1 MLVHNYI
8 LKRRTL
14 FLDVVERPTL
24 RQLSGRSLV
33 PFSFFAQLPSVSVI
47 ASRGKGRGAMPL
59 NITDLQLGDLGGR
72 RLERHL
78 SRAAAPRV
86 GGVNVEVEAAAE
98 AVVGAQAP
106 AKSKRKS

>member
-1 MLVHNYI
+1 M
-8 LKRRTL
+8 
-14 FLDVVERPTL
+14 
-24 RQLSGRSLV
+24 
-33 PFSFFAQLPSVSVI
+33 SVI
-47 ASRGKGRGAMPL
+47 ASRGEGQ

-86 GGVNVEVEAAAE
+86 GGVNVEVEATAE

-106 AKSKRKS
+106 AKRRKGREKSKLCRREK

>member
-1 MLVHNYI
+1 
-8 LKRRTL
+8 
-14 FLDVVERPTL
+14 
-24 RQLSGRSLV
+24 
-33 PFSFFAQLPSVSVI
+33 
-47 ASRGKGRGAMPL
+47 MPL

-86 GGVNVEVEAAAE
+86 GRVNVEVEATAE

>member
-1 MLVHNYI
+1 MRN
-8 LKRRTL
+8 
-14 FLDVVERPTL
+14 FLACLLLL
-24 RQLSGRSLV
+24 RGE
-33 PFSFFAQLPSVSVI
+33 
-47 ASRGKGRGAMPL
+47 KGEGEGL

-86 GGVNVEVEAAAE
+86 GGVNVEVEATAE

-106 AKSKRKS
+106 AKKERKSRGKVNSASQK

>member
-1 MLVHNYI
+1 M
-8 LKRRTL
+8 
-14 FLDVVERPTL
+14 
-24 RQLSGRSLV
+24 
-33 PFSFFAQLPSVSVI
+33 SVI
-47 ASRGKGRGAMPL
+47 ASRGGRGAPGPAACLAALLL

-86 GGVNVEVEAAAE
+86 GGVNVEVEATAE

-106 AKSKRKS
+106 AKKRKS